1 MDTINE
7 EVSEFDYT
15 LSFDFPRCSVVE
27 LHGIA
32 QCLLLCSS
40 MCLGD
45 FYDLIGEMI
54 LRMRSVGVALRNV
67 ENSEMANFILI
78 LLNTLKKMNRGYPPT
93 QLIILL
99 EKEYNMF
106 MGIEILSPVISPV
119 TSPGVKLPKIMK
131 KVRKN

>member
-1 MDTINE
+1 
-7 EVSEFDYT
+7 
-15 LSFDFPRCSVVE
+15 
-27 LHGIA
+27 
-32 QCLLLCSS
+32 

-67 ENSEMANFILI
+67 ENSEMAKFILI